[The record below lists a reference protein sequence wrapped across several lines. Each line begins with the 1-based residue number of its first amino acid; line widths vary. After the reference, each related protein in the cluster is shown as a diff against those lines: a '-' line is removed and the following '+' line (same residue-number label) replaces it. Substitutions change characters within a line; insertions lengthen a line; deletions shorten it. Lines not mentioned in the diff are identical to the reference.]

1 MRDGSIRAPSLAVLA
16 FTFPSSH
23 AKSLTVSESAKLL
36 DDKDQFFEIEPAGLG
51 CVLRFALQLE
61 QVWQAIK
68 GNSSVG
74 LVEISEAWAKG
85 GSGIAYR
92 FRKKAGFCPVGDGCV

>member
-1 MRDGSIRAPSLAVLA
+1 LKQLGLTVFSELFRMRDGSIRAPSLAVLA

-51 CVLRFALQLE
+51 CVLRFA
-61 QVWQAIK
+61 
-68 GNSSVG
+68 
-74 LVEISEAWAKG
+74 WAKG
-85 GSGIAYR
+85 GSGIGYR
-92 FRKKAGFCPVGDGCV
+92 FRKKAGLAPLEMVVFGMTEACNGH